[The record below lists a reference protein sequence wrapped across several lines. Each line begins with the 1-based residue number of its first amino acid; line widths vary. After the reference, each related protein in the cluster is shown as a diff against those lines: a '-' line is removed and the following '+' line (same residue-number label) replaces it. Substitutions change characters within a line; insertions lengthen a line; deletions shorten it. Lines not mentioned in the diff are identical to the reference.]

1 LGSRAIVLGGLT
13 ALVLM
18 AFGMGTVLAADY
30 QDVKG
35 NVCEGTFHVGGCSE
49 WGTHVTGSDN
59 VALGDGMMPL
69 LKKGSGNV
77 ALSPGALG
85 GNHEGNDNIALGVN
99 ALSENLTGSNNV
111 ALGLDALVSNE
122 GSNNVAT
129 GSEALFHNTTGEYN
143 VASGLKALFNNKAG
157 FDNIAFGAE
166 ALFSNTEGHR
176 NLASGFEALF
186 ANTTGNENVAD
197 GVLALAKNTT
207 GSANVALGGS
217 AGKNLTTGSRNVDV
231 ANEGVEAEEGTTRI
245 GTEGKQ
251 TKAFIA
257 GIFPTEVS
265 GCFVQV
271 TKEGQLGCNPT
282 GEAKEGKEG
291 KQGAPGAEGKEGKE
305 GKQGAPGAEGKEG
318 KEGKTGA
325 TGPAGPAG
333 NAAIATFASFED
345 VPSGHCLNYT
355 DIGDPGAASCP
366 VKTTGFSSGHLLAG
380 PTPAN
385 GATVSNMYVDSNAK
399 VSGKDTALVT
409 VIDNTT
415 GATLLSCT
423 VESTN
428 KNSCSNT
435 GTSGLVAAGDNIEV
449 KLTATGSSGNYKD
462 WRVRFRY

>member
-1 LGSRAIVLGGLT
+1 MFGGLM

-18 AFGMGTVLAADY
+18 AFGTGTVLAADY

-77 ALSPGALG
+77 ALSSGALG
-85 GNHEGNDNIALGVN
+85 GNHEGSNNIALGVN

-111 ALGLDALVSNE
+111 ALGLDALILNE

-143 VASGLKALFNNKAG
+143 VASGLKTLFNNKAG

-197 GVLALAKNTT
+197 GVLALTKNTT
-207 GSANVALGGS
+207 GSANVALGAS
-217 AGKNLTTGSRNVDV
+217 AGKNLTIGSHNVDI

-257 GIFPTEVS
+257 GISATEVS

-291 KQGAPGAEGKEGKE
+291 KQGPAGAEGKEGKE
-305 GKQGAPGAEGKEG
+305 GKEGPSGKEG
-318 KEGKTGA
+318 KEGKSGA
-325 TGPAGPAG
+325 IGPAGPAG

-345 VPSGHCLNYT
+345 VPSGHCLDYT
-355 DIGDPGAASCP
+355 EVGDPGAASCP
-366 VKTTGFSSGHLLAG
+366 GKTTGFSSGRLLAG

-399 VSGKDTALVT
+399 VSGKDTVLVA

-423 VESTN
+423 VESTS
-428 KNSCSNT
+428 KSSCSNT
-435 GTSGLVAAGDNIEV
+435 GTSGPVAAGENIEV
-449 KLTATGSSGNYKD
+449 RLTATGSSGNYKD